1 VLGLYSSSDYLTK
14 VMSIKVNGFV
24 GSEPFDNTGEEISR
38 LIEDNETFA
47 IFDNG
52 NLYAKNAWVE
62 GHIRADSGAILGTL
76 EVG

>member
-1 VLGLYSSSDYLTK
+1 MYSSSDYLTK
-14 VMSIKVNGFV
+14 VMSIKANGFV

-52 NLYAKNAWVE
+52 NLYAKNAWIE
-62 GHIRADSGAILGTL
+62 GHIRATSGSFTGKIIATEG
-76 EVG
+76 